1 MNNLRNIRE
10 RLGMTQ
16 SELASA
22 IGLKT
27 AGAICHYE
35 NGRRDLSIDKCRKI
49 IEVLNKKGISVSF
62 DDLVPPSAA

>member
-1 MNNLRNIRE
+1 MNNLRTIRK

-16 SELASA
+16 GELASA

-35 NGRRDLSIDKCRKI
+35 HGRRELSISMSRKI
-49 IEVLNKKGISVSF
+49 LQVLNTKGASVSL
-62 DDLVPPSAA
+62 DDLLPPTAA

>member
-35 NGRRDLSIDKCRKI
+35 NGRRDLSVAKCRKI
-49 IEVLNKKGISVSF
+49 IEALKEKGISVSF
-62 DDLVPPSAA
+62 DDLVPPNAA